1 VKAPAAKVERPE
13 DRSVPDFIYDV
24 EKLEKM
30 RGGELCAYASDVLIA
45 RATHIAVL
53 EDSLIRIGHSD
64 RWHIENAPTHDVLIG
79 AALALEKI
87 IAIGK
92 EEYEALKPA
101 IEKAKAEGKK
111 APRLHRLIEEAIEA
125 LRAGLIAEMRRRD
138 PKKDEPVKEV
148 ADVAA

>member
-1 VKAPAAKVERPE
+1 VKAPAAKVARPE
-13 DRSVPDFIYDV
+13 DRRVPEIIDDV
-24 EKLEKM
+24 EKIEKM

-45 RATHIAVL
+45 RSVRIWSL
-53 EDSLIRIGHSD
+53 EESLIRIGQSEA
-64 RWHIENAPTHDVLIG
+64 WHPENAQTHDVLIG

-101 IEKAKAEGKK
+101 IEKAKLEGKK
-111 APRLHRLIEEAIEA
+111 PPRLHRLIEEAIEA

-138 PKKDEPVKEV
+138 PKKDEPAKEP

>member
-1 VKAPAAKVERPE
+1 MKISAAKVERPE
-13 DRSVPDFIYDV
+13 DRKAPQFIDDV
-24 EKLEKM
+24 ETIEKM
-30 RGGELCAYASDVLIA
+30 RGSDLVAYTSDALVA
-45 RATHIAVL
+45 RATRIWTL
-53 EDSLIRIGHSD
+53 EESLVGIGHAE
-64 RWHIENAPTHDVLIG
+64 RWDHANAATHDVLIG

-138 PKKDEPVKEV
+138 PKKDEQVKGAE
-148 ADVAA
+148 DVAA

>member
-1 VKAPAAKVERPE
+1 MKYRAVKVERPE

-24 EKLEKM
+24 EKIEKM

-45 RATHIAVL
+45 RATHIATL

-64 RWHIENAPTHDVLIG
+64 HWHLQNAPTHDVLIG
-79 AALALEKI
+79 AALVLEKI

-101 IEKAKAEGKK
+101 IEKARLEGKK

-138 PKKDEPVKEV
+138 PKQAEAVKGVE
-148 ADVAA
+148 DVAA